1 MWLECHQRS
10 AWKYQHVECNY
21 TLLLWGSATFKRRIS
36 PVLSPHQAVP
46 HKELRGFTG
55 VTCSARQAGSKAEQ
69 WQVTRTSSFRP
80 PGLGGFP
87 RCLQKGQP
95 ILQQLKSS
103 DLGEEVAKNSIP
115 ALLKQV
121 THLLLFIRLLVLRE
135 RLLFLKNKNTPLQ
148 PKKKCF
154 HLLILN
160 FHLKQILSFK
170 TKCFF

>member
-10 AWKYQHVECNY
+10 AWKYQHAECNY
-21 TLLLWGSATFKRRIS
+21 TLFLWGSATFKNFPCSLPS
-36 PVLSPHQAVP
+36 PSSTTQGAMRLRWDYLLSTSGWKQSRAV
-46 HKELRGFTG
+46 TG
-55 VTCSARQAGSKAEQ
+55 HPDLKLQTPR
-69 WQVTRTSSFRP
+69 W
-80 PGLGGFP
+80 GGFP

-103 DLGEEVAKNSIP
+103 DLGEEVAKNSVP

-121 THLLLFIRLLVLRE
+121 THLLLFIKLLVLRE
-135 RLLFLKNKNTPLQ
+135 RFLLLKNKNTPLQ